1 MPDDPASAPV
11 RRIAQIINHRH
22 THSDASPAASAVEMA
37 RRIHLELVRP
47 EQQLVA
53 QALERVH
60 TLTAMNGELTQRI
73 DNLLLMNA
81 KLVAENERLVAALE
95 SAKER
100 DAHD

>member
-1 MPDDPASAPV
+1 MPDDLTSAPV

-73 DNLLLMNA
+73 DNLLLANA
-81 KLVAENERLVAALE
+81 QLVTENERLVAALRE
-95 SAKER
+95 AKEGG
-100 DAHD
+100 HD